1 MLIGEVARRSG
12 VSTRMLRHYD
22 KLGLVRPTGRTS
34 GGYRE
39 YSADDITRLLH
50 VESLRTLGMSLR
62 DIHNALDDPGFS
74 PSALVADL
82 IRHTRDRMAADADL
96 LERLEHVSDA
106 GPTDWDSVLHVVAL
120 LRGVESEHAAL
131 RQRAAL
137 ESPSPR
143 GLSADSL
150 AEAVL
155 TESDTN
161 VAGALR
167 WALAQ
172 SDGDGLSVLAQGLES
187 TDADVRRRAAT
198 AIAGFDDDRAT
209 ELLRRLLTDS
219 DDEIRHR
226 AALALGARGD
236 QVAVTSLVGL
246 IVEGHRDV
254 EAAEILGTYAD
265 DPTVAVPIVG
275 TLTTALGDG
284 NPAQR
289 QRLAQALAEI
299 PGPGAVDVLTQ
310 MTTDPDGTVA
320 GTAAAILRHRNS
332 S

>member
-62 DIHNALDDPGFS
+62 DIHNALDDPGFA

-82 IRHTRDRMAADADL
+82 IRHTRDRMAADAEL
-96 LERLEHVSDA
+96 LSRLEHVQDA
-106 GPTDWDSVLHVVAL
+106 GPADWDSVLHVVAL
-120 LRGVESEHAAL
+120 LRGVDSEYAAL

-137 ESPSPR
+137 DP
-143 GLSADSL
+143 GATTLSAQSL

-155 TESDTN
+155 AEDDPN

-167 WALAQ
+167 WALARA
-172 SDGDGLSVLAQGLES
+172 GTDGLTRLATGLES
-187 TDADVRRRAAT
+187 TDAHIRRRAVA
-198 AIAGFDDDRAT
+198 AVADFDTPLAT
-209 ELLRRLLTDS
+209 ELLRARLTDP
-219 DDEIRHR
+219 DDEVRWR
-226 AALALGARGD
+226 TTLALGARGD
-236 QVAVTSLVGL
+236 RATVTPLIDLV
-246 IVEGHRDV
+246 VDGHNDV
-254 EAAEILGTYAD
+254 EAAELLGTYAD
-265 DPTVAVPIVG
+265 DPTVAAQIID
-275 TLTTALGDG
+275 TLTTALGRG
-284 NPAQR
+284 EPAQR